1 MKNLLNNGLKSL
13 ALRGP
18 SFMAVLLTLILAA
31 CVVPGG
37 DSAPSG
43 IDDVNDIPIPSQ
55 DLDDDVNDDSIGDD
69 DDTSDDVNDDTND
82 DVNDDTND
90 DVNDD
95 TNDEV
100 NDDTNDEVNDDTNDE
115 VNDDTNDDVNDDTN
129 GDDDDTTPEP
139 TSPVSYTITDADSLL
154 YVQVFKDTSSWLS
167 SLAHDHV
174 MRATNWTGSF
184 QYDPADLSSCNFN
197 ISIDVDQLVVDED
210 AMRSYVGYGDTINS
224 NDRNTI
230 RNNMLDEGQLNADS
244 YSQIRVIST
253 SCGSGSGAGTSNGNL
268 PVTAQMTL
276 RGVTKSKSM
285 NLDLTLQNGE
295 AYMQGSFNLTATEF
309 GFSPYQFLGGGVR
322 NLDTMTISFDMVG
335 FSND

>member
-115 VNDDTNDDVNDDTN
+115 VNDDTND
-129 GDDDDTTPEP
+129 E
-139 TSPVSYTITDADSLL
+139 
-154 YVQVFKDTSSWLS
+154 
-167 SLAHDHV
+167 
-174 MRATNWTGSF
+174 
-184 QYDPADLSSCNFN
+184 
-197 ISIDVDQLVVDED
+197 
-210 AMRSYVGYGDTINS
+210 
-224 NDRNTI
+224 
-230 RNNMLDEGQLNADS
+230 
-244 YSQIRVIST
+244 
-253 SCGSGSGAGTSNGNL
+253 
-268 PVTAQMTL
+268 
-276 RGVTKSKSM
+276 
-285 NLDLTLQNGE
+285 
-295 AYMQGSFNLTATEF
+295 
-309 GFSPYQFLGGGVR
+309 
-322 NLDTMTISFDMVG
+322 
-335 FSND
+335 